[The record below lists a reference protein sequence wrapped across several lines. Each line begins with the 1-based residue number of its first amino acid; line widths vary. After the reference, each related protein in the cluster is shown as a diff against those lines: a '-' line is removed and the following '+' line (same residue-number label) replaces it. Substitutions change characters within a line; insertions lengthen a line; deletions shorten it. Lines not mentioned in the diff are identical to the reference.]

1 MFLKKLLNDE
11 IKKKGSVIKAL
22 PFFFIVS
29 L

>member
-1 MFLKKLLNDE
+1 MFLEKLLKDE

-22 PFFFIVS
+22 PFSYIVY

>member
-1 MFLKKLLNDE
+1 MFLGKLLKDE

-22 PFFFIVS
+22 PFSYFVS

>member
-1 MFLKKLLNDE
+1 MFLKRLLNDE

-22 PFFFIVS
+22 PFSYIVS